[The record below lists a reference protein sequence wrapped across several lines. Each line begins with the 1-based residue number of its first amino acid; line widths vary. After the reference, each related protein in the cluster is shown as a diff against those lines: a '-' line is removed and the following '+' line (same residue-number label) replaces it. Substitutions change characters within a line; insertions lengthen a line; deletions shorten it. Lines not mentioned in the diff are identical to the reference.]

1 MPDQPPETFQNV
13 PSLINSGIIFEER
26 FIQVLTDDIKDIQT
40 FKDLDETEKTRILVN
55 LKILKDES
63 IEHEIKLKEISGKY

>member
-1 MPDQPPETFQNV
+1 MSDQPQETSQNV

-26 FIQVLTDDIKDIQT
+26 FIQTLTDDIKNIQA
-40 FKDLDETEKTRILVN
+40 FKELDEAEKTKILMN

-63 IEHEIKLKEISGKY
+63 IEHEIKLKEISDKY